1 MIFLVSF
8 AMFLPVL
15 ATFSGLMT
23 MPTVVTQ
30 DRGIVMMLV
39 TFLVV
44 WLAGGWYFSQML
56 HQTAFGT
63 ARADVP
69 YTDLRIAEIVA
80 VSALLF
86 SATYSGVFY

>member
-1 MIFLVSF
+1 
-8 AMFLPVL
+8 
-15 ATFSGLMT
+15 

-30 DRGIVMMLV
+30 HREIGMMLF
-39 TFLVV
+39 TFPVV

-63 ARADVP
+63 ARANVS

-80 VSALLF
+80 VSILLLG
-86 SATYSGVFY
+86 ATYSGVVY